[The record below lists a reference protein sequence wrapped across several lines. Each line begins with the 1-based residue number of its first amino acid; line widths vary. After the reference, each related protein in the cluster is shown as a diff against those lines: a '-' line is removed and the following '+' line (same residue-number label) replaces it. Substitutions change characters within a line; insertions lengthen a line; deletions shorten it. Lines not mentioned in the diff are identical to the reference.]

1 MQENQSGIP
10 EQVEEQSESPEFNI
24 VNFGDQEIDEFLSK
38 KEIVSLFG
46 LIESAQLKAVIREMQ
61 LEAKDDDQK
70 ITLNQ
75 TFLEFL
81 QKMQVLKNYEREKSK
96 MRKIGG
102 DAIDESV
109 DQKNDD

>member
-1 MQENQSGIP
+1 
-10 EQVEEQSESPEFNI
+10 
-24 VNFGDQEIDEFLSK
+24 
-38 KEIVSLFG
+38 
-46 LIESAQLKAVIREMQ
+46 MQ

-96 MRKIGG
+96 MSKIGG